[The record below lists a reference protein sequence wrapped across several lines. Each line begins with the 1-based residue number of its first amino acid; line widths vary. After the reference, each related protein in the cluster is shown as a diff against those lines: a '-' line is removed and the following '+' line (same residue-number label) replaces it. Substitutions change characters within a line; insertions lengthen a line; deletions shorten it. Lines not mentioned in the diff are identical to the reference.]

1 MFSKAKPCKSGSC
14 FKVQIFL
21 FWFKAAFLD
30 TLQAGLACWRRDTW
44 HGVADT
50 YLGEIKKLFVS
61 VMQNSQSYSM
71 QFGYWREIIR
81 IDWNKP
87 YTIFAVISENVLYST
102 THVFKFF
109 SRLKQW
115 AAPLRTFGEIS
126 VQPHSNLILFH
137 MNGVETTMHN
147 KCSLTGRF

>member
-30 TLQAGLACWRRDTW
+30 TLQAGLACWRRDTS

-61 VMQNSQSYSM
+61 VMQNSQSQSNVV
-71 QFGYWREIIR
+71 WIREIIR
-81 IDWNKP
+81 RDWNKP
-87 YTIFAVISENVLYST
+87 YTIFANIGKFIIFNST
-102 THVFKFF
+102 CVQIF
-109 SRLKQW
+109 LKIET
-115 AAPLRTFGEIS
+115 LRTFGEIS
-126 VQPHSNLILFH
+126 VQPHKSIMHIAISYAFTWMESKQLCII
-137 MNGVETTMHN
+137 NGA
-147 KCSLTGRF
+147 